1 MWEVVIRLMLLQVFP
16 LVFPCYRMDNNQGCQ
31 WILQTMLSLEGMRF
45 HFMYGFRAL
54 PLSLTILNYYAER
67 VNNFKHSEH
76 SIVLAIVLITKCSL
90 KHLMGQ
96 NHGNKN
102 DHRRIKRKKNTEKL
116 WKLSK
121 VIDREVEMCQNLLL
135 QQFGDSCKSVQ
146 KLQKPQPMIPKKK
159 NLTDNRTIKT
169 CTPREANKPF
179 SG

>member
-1 MWEVVIRLMLLQVFP
+1 MVANESCKQCCHWKACVSISCTDSER
-16 LVFPCYRMDNNQGCQ
+16 
-31 WILQTMLSLEGMRF
+31 S
-45 HFMYGFRAL
+45 

-90 KHLMGQ
+90 KD
-96 NHGNKN
+96 GNKN

-135 QQFGDSCKSVQ
+135 QQFG
-146 KLQKPQPMIPKKK
+146 
-159 NLTDNRTIKT
+159 
-169 CTPREANKPF
+169 
-179 SG
+179 G